1 MMLRDG
7 SGVDKFNEITKS
19 SLSYNKLFYHKMLH
33 DMAQCFPLAT
43 RNLIIMRPARKDER
57 SMDCLLTY
65 PLHT

>member
-19 SLSYNKLFYHKMLH
+19 SLSYNKLLYHKMLH

-43 RNLIIMRPARKDER
+43 GNLIIMRPARKDER
-57 SMDCLLTY
+57 SMDCLPTY
-65 PLHT
+65 P